1 MKMFMYFKVCSA
13 KKGIGNIKNYANIL
27 MWKKQ
32 KKKAALWKLTVHIV
46 QFAIE
51 LPM

>member
-1 MKMFMYFKVCSA
+1 MFMYFKVCSA

-32 KKKAALWKLTVHIV
+32 KKKGSLMKAHSAHCTICY
-46 QFAIE
+46 
-51 LPM
+51 